1 MKTPKA
7 SSSRLVTVLAIVGIV
22 GPILFWTLLLL
33 AQSLHPS
40 YDAWKE
46 SISRLELGPFG
57 WLQTMNF
64 YLITI
69 FIVAFGVAVYLGI
82 AKSRI
87 SRIASLLLVV
97 MGLAHLL
104 SAVFQVDVDPS
115 GPKSIAYITHNMA
128 FIISMALFPFA
139 AFMLVPNLWSDV
151 RWRPFAFLTI
161 VAGTMVLMLELAWLV
176 SQPIGSHLIDT
187 WFGTYERILFSIQLA
202 WMVMISTRLL
212 HIGHR
217 L

>member
-1 MKTPKA
+1 MI
-7 SSSRLVTVLAIVGIV
+7 SSSRIVTVLAIVGIV
-22 GPILFWTLLLL
+22 GPVFFWALLLL
-33 AQSLHPS
+33 VQSLHPG

-64 YLITI
+64 FLITI

-87 SRIASLLLVV
+87 SQIASLLIVV

-115 GPKSIAYITHNMA
+115 GPKSIAYIIHNIA

-139 AFMLVPNLWSDV
+139 VLMLVPNLWSDE
-151 RWRPFAFLTI
+151 RWHFFAFLTI
-161 VAGTMVLMLELAWLV
+161 VAGASVIMLELAWLV
-176 SQPIGSHLIDT
+176 SQSIDSHLFDP

-202 WMVMISTRLL
+202 WMIIMSTRLL
-212 HIGHR
+212 YINYR